1 MSVVKLARNNPA
13 ELLWLC
19 DEVKAERGG
28 EA

>member
-1 MSVVKLARNNPA
+1 MSVVKLARNDPMV
-13 ELLWLC
+13 LLRLC